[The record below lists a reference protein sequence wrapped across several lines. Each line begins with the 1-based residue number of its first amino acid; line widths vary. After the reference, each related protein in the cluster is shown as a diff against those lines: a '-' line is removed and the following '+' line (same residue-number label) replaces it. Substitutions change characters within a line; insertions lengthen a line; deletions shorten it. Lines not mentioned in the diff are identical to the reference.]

1 MFGEKSYSLQSI
13 DSNSIQYIFAMSDGC
28 STRIVATPVFVQQK
42 QEFIMDNLKPLK
54 SFLTDLITPIV
65 QDAVTNAIP
74 VNIKTKDKNPVPVQK
89 ITEMYGIS
97 QSKVYA
103 MFRTGE
109 LEKIKQG
116 GLTFVDTVQLE
127 SLMKGEKLCAK
138 APMKRR

>member
-1 MFGEKSYSLQSI
+1 
-13 DSNSIQYIFAMSDGC
+13 MSDGC

-103 MFRTGE
+103 MFRTG
-109 LEKIKQG
+109 
-116 GLTFVDTVQLE
+116 
-127 SLMKGEKLCAK
+127 SPAK
-138 APMKRR
+138 FRV